1 MTLVLLSVL
10 GFTACS
16 EAPPEKLE
24 RSLAMSKD
32 YNSTTASANTEEQKP
47 SASEPIP
54 IPAIVVSSVVTPVV
68 KSALTPSLDGK
79 TVSEA
84 DLIQFLA
91 MAAFQVDGLPKD
103 KSDFYSFELKIKA
116 DALIT
121 HFSYKIA
128 TPADCKV
135 ASGYQVEPIASVVKI
150 NVEQLPDGP
159 VSVCILRF
167 LAAGKMWQKTE
178 NATAYTWQKIP
189 FIRTIKSQFVEYD
202 KSCLKN
208 IITKAEVNISG
219 GKGSYT
225 WVRDPRS
232 QGCSSPKE
240 SGVDNLTIT
249 FSDSNEIKGFWAY
262 NGEVA
267 SGWYAFKWK
276 TKERISFDGVYGYG
290 DPGLTPV
297 GPWSSLT
304 P

>member
-1 MTLVLLSVL
+1 MNYMTLVLLSVL
-10 GFTACS
+10 GLTACS

-24 RSLAMSKD
+24 RSLAKSEN
-32 YNSTTASANTEEQKP
+32 YTSTTASTNTEEQKP
-47 SASEPIP
+47 SPSEPTT
-54 IPAIVVSSVVTPVV
+54 IPAIVVSPVV
-68 KSALTPSLDGK
+68 NPSIDGK

-84 DLIQFLA
+84 DMIQFLA
-91 MAAFQVDGLPKD
+91 MAAFQVDGLPND

-135 ASGYQVEPIASVVKI
+135 ASGYKVEPIATVVKI
-150 NVEQLPDGP
+150 NVDQLPDGP

-167 LAAGKMWQKTE
+167 LAAAKMWQKTE

-189 FIRTIKSQFVEYD
+189 FIRSIKSQFVEYD
-202 KSCLKN
+202 RSCLKN
-208 IITKAEVNISG
+208 IITKAEVNFSG

-262 NGEVA
+262 NGEEA

-276 TKERISFDGVYGYG
+276 TKERTSFDGVYGYG
-290 DPGLTPV
+290 DPGLSPV
-297 GPWSSLT
+297 GPWSSLA